1 MFVGCPGSSA
11 VCMLHICTHSG
22 GCGRTGTFIAVSI
35 LLERLKTEG
44 VVDVFNTVRSL
55 RRQRPSMVQS
65 VVRHQLVNYCPDYRG
80 SHCIRHIMTLVYIP
94 TLSLQDQYE
103 FCYKS
108 VLEFLDSFELYSNF
122 K

>member
-1 MFVGCPGSSA
+1 MFVGCPGSST

-55 RRQRPSMVQS
+55 RLQRPSMVQS

-80 SHCIRHIMTLVYIP
+80 SHCIRHIMTLVY
-94 TLSLQDQYE
+94 THRTVTAGSVRVLLQE
-103 FCYKS
+103 CS
-108 VLEFLDSFELYSNF
+108 GVLGLI
-122 K
+122 

>member
-1 MFVGCPGSSA
+1 
-11 VCMLHICTHSG
+11 MLHICTHSG

-55 RRQRPSMVQS
+55 RLQRPSMVQS

-80 SHCIRHIMTLVYIP
+80 SHCVRHMMTLVYTP